1 MVVVMGLFFGK
12 AEVLIMLFITYVS
25 IFIIAYKF
33 SSLFLFYIY
42 LTSLPVSL
50 NIFYDIIIKKGIIL
64 NKTLAKVSL
73 LMIIHCVLIYIGF

>member
-12 AEVLIMLFITYVS
+12 AEVLIMLFITYIS

-42 LTSLPVSL
+42 LISLPLSL